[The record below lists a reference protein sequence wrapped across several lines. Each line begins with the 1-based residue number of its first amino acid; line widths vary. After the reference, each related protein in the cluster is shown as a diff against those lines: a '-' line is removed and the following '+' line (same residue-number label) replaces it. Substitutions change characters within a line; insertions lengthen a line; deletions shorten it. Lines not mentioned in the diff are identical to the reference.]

1 MQVGQAGWYDGI
13 TEDFINWD
21 KIDLMK
27 HRSCTE
33 KTYGEPFL
41 VITPIWFQNLEYLSL
56 TTALIYVAVITKSS
70 FVFFFAGISFI
81 LHGMYIVSFLWDK
94 FPKLS
99 FKNFL
104 IVNIISIPIMLAI
117 LLLIIYITF
126 SQISP
131 IAIPSVLEI
140 IRNL

>member
-1 MQVGQAGWYDGI
+1 
-13 TEDFINWD
+13 
-21 KIDLMK
+21 
-27 HRSCTE
+27 
-33 KTYGEPFL
+33 
-41 VITPIWFQNLEYLSL
+41 
-56 TTALIYVAVITKSS
+56 
-70 FVFFFAGISFI
+70 
-81 LHGMYIVSFLWDK
+81 MYIVSFLWDK